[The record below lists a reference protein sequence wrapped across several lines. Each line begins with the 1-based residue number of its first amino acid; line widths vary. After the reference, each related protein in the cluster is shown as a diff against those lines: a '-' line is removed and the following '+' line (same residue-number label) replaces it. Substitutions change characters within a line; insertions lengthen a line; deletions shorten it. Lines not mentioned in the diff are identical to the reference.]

1 MNYNIITPIKNEG
14 DHIENTIA
22 SILNQNQR
30 PKHWFIIDDH
40 STDESNFIIS
50 KYTSKY
56 EFISLIEAPI
66 LKISEISARIAYLV
80 NYGISKFDEPIELM
94 LKLDADVVL
103 PKDYCSYLISKF
115 ESNNKLG
122 IASGCAKFKG
132 IEEKNT
138 DFNLTRGAAKF
149 YRTDCF
155 QEIGGAYISRG
166 WDTMD
171 NYAAHLYG
179 WETKKYDIYFDHI
192 KKEGKKSGKWMLR
205 YWTGLFNG
213 RVPYFF
219 PYFILKILRY
229 FFHEP
234 IAIGSLIEFFGYIKS
249 RYISKNRPFPV
260 ELSNYVVSIQKDKLY
275 NFLRNIKNV
284 WN

>member
-40 STDESNFIIS
+40 STDELNFIIS

-103 PKDYCSYLISKF
+103 PKDYCSYLISKRSF
-115 ESNNKLG
+115 PR
-122 IASGCAKFKG
+122 
-132 IEEKNT
+132 
-138 DFNLTRGAAKF
+138 NL
-149 YRTDCF
+149 
-155 QEIGGAYISRG
+155 
-166 WDTMD
+166 
-171 NYAAHLYG
+171 
-179 WETKKYDIYFDHI
+179 FD
-192 KKEGKKSGKWMLR
+192 M
-205 YWTGLFNG
+205 
-213 RVPYFF
+213 
-219 PYFILKILRY
+219 
-229 FFHEP
+229 
-234 IAIGSLIEFFGYIKS
+234 
-249 RYISKNRPFPV
+249 
-260 ELSNYVVSIQKDKLY
+260 
-275 NFLRNIKNV
+275 
-284 WN
+284 